1 MELNAALKL
10 LIALAIGAAIG
21 LEREIHQKKD
31 HHKNRSGA
39 LIGVRTFALTTLLG
53 AIAGLLNHDQF
64 VFSSILSGTFLIL
77 TTINYAI
84 SSYISRDTGITTELA
99 AIISFIIGFLISI
112 NMLPI
117 PLVLSIAVVLMLILA
132 YKDQVKDMVEE
143 LHVRELKALL
153 SYAIIAVVI
162 LPFLPN
168 TSITINSIP
177 SISNFFWSNH
187 IDLTIWGNI
196 ELINPF
202 KTWLIVA
209 IITGVDLVGY
219 ILEKMFGKGRGLII
233 SSLIGGFVSSTA
245 TTQALAVQSKEGA
258 TISSVLTAAF
268 LATFASFFSLFIVIL
283 PINPQF
289 TITILPTLAILIAS
303 FGIAAVIFLPKNHKN
318 TKTKIL
324 HPQTNTIFSIKPA
337 LLFATL
343 FISIKIISSVALIIY
358 GSQGF
363 LITAAIAGFS
373 GLDAITIN
381 IADLSK
387 NAISLRTAILAFI
400 MVNSV
405 NLLAKTLFIMIQG
418 KREFAIKFGVI
429 SFTIA
434 ALSCAGMWFV

>member
-1 MELNAALKL
+1 MELSAALKL
-10 LIALAIGAAIG
+10 LIALAVGATIG

-53 AIAGLLNHDQF
+53 SIAGLLNSEQF
-64 VFSSILSGTFLIL
+64 VLSSIISATFLIL

-84 SSYISRDTGITTELA
+84 SSYISHDTGITTELA
-99 AIISFIIGFLISI
+99 AMISYVIGFLIAI
-112 NMLPI
+112 NFLPI

-132 YKDQVKDMVEE
+132 YKDQVKNVIEE
-143 LHVRELKALL
+143 VHTRELKALL

-168 TSITINSIP
+168 TSITLNTIPGINEFLR
-177 SISNFFWSNH
+177 SNG
-187 IDLTIWGNI
+187 IDLNVWKDL

-209 IITGVDLVGY
+209 IITGVDLIGY

-245 TTQALAVQSKEGA
+245 TTQSLAVQSKKGA
-258 TISSVLTAAF
+258 NINSVLAAAF
-268 LATFASFFSLFIVIL
+268 IATFASFFSLFLVISPL
-283 PINPQF
+283 NPMF
-289 TITILPTLAILIAS
+289 TITIAPTLAILIIS
-303 FGIAAVIFLPKNHKN
+303 FGISGMIFLPRYHE
-318 TKTKIL
+318 TTDTKIL
-324 HPQTNTIFSIKPA
+324 HPQNNAIFSIKPA
-337 LLFATL
+337 LIFAVL
-343 FISIKIISSVALIIY
+343 FITIKIVSSVAFIIY

-363 LITAAIAGFS
+363 LITAAIAGFG

-387 NAISLRTAILAFI
+387 SVISLRTAILAFI
-400 MVNSV
+400 IVNAV
-405 NLLAKTLFIMIQG
+405 NLLAKTFYIFLQG
-418 KREFAIKFGVI
+418 KREFAVKFAVI
-429 SFTIA
+429 SITIIV
-434 ALSCAGMWFV
+434 LSFAGLWFV